1 MIARIWRGV
10 TRAEQA
16 DAYFDYLERTGLKDY
31 RATAGNRGVWVLRQ
45 VDEDRATFLLIS
57 LWDSYEAIRHFAGDA
72 IETAV
77 YYREDHQFLLELEP
91 TVAHYD
97 VLSPAEVTAL
107 TSAWPVQ
114 PTPVC

>member
-16 DAYFDYLERTGLKDY
+16 DAYFDYLERTGLNDY

-45 VDEDRATFLLIS
+45 AHGDQAIFLLIS
-57 LWDSYEAIRHFAGDA
+57 LWESYEAIRRFAGDP

-77 YYREDHQFLLELEP
+77 YYPEDHAFLLEMEP
-91 TVAHYD
+91 TVAHYE
-97 VLSPAEVTAL
+97 VVSPVDA
-107 TSAWPVQ
+107 
-114 PTPVC
+114 TPV

>member
-10 TRAEQA
+10 TRAEQS
-16 DAYFDYLERTGLKDY
+16 DAYFAYLERTGLKDY

-45 VDEDRATFLLIS
+45 VHGGEAIFLLIS
-57 LWDSYEAIRHFAGDA
+57 LWDSYDAIRRFAGDA

-77 YYREDHQFLLELEP
+77 YYPEDRAFLLELEP

-97 VLSPAEVTAL
+97 VLSPAEAL
-107 TSAWPVQ
+107 GIAGP
-114 PTPVC
+114 